1 MNKKNIKK
9 ALNAKFK
16 AWLESIED
24 EAVKKAVKKN
34 TIITG
39 GAIVSFLLNEE
50 VKDYDIYFKD
60 RETVLMVATYYCGLF
75 NKSQGKGIAEVVTDE
90 ETDRVRIVIQSSGVA
105 SEDPDLL
112 DRPFADV
119 YEVLSDADDINESEL
134 DQSKEPEKKFRP
146 IFLSSNAITL
156 SDKVQLVI
164 RFWGEPEEIHKNYD
178 FIHCTNYWTSW
189 NNEVVLHP
197 EALEAIMAKELRY
210 VGSKYPLCS
219 IIRTRKF
226 IGRGWTINA
235 GQYLKMCFQVSQL
248 DLMDINVLED
258 QLVGVDS
265 SYFMQLIDSMKAKME
280 EDPEFVIS
288 DGYLASIVD
297 KIF

>member
-16 AWLESIED
+16 AWIDSIED
-24 EAVKKAVKKN
+24 KTVKKAIKEN

-39 GAIVSFLLNEE
+39 GSIVSFILNEE
-50 VKDYDIYFKD
+50 VKDYDVYFRD
-60 RETVLMVATYYCGLF
+60 RETVLLVANYYCAQF
-75 NKSQGKGIAEVVTDE
+75 NGTQQKDIAEVKIDE
-90 ETDRVRIVIQSSGVA
+90 ESGRIKIVIQSAGVA
-105 SEDPDLL
+105 AEDPEVLES
-112 DRPFADV
+112 PFADV
-119 YEVLSDADDINESEL
+119 YEVLSNADDIKGE
-134 DQSKEPEKKFRP
+134 DQDKNEKKRFRP

-164 RFWGEPEEIHKNYD
+164 RFWGEPEDIHKNYD
-178 FIHCTNYWTSW
+178 FVHCTNYWSSW
-189 NNEVVLHP
+189 DNEIVLRP
-197 EALEAIMAKELRY
+197 EALEAILAKELRY

-235 GQYLKMCFQVSQL
+235 GQYLKMCFQVSKL
-248 DLMDINVLED
+248 DLTDINVLED

-265 SYFMQLIDSMKAKME
+265 AYFMQLIDGLRAKTK
-280 EDPEFVIS
+280 EDPDFVVS

-297 KIF
+297 KLF